1 MLRFKSCKVIIL
13 NPLIPISPRYTSA
26 ELSVISE
33 VQLLQIEAVEQWC
46 YREGACELI
55 VVELQL
61 QQSVGET
68 RAECR
73 RDGACE
79 EVVVKVQQLQS
90 GKVAECRR
98 DKAREL
104 IVVELQLQQ
113 SVGDETRAE
122 CRRDG
127 ACE

>member
-1 MLRFKSCKVIIL
+1 M
-13 NPLIPISPRYTSA
+13 
-26 ELSVISE
+26 
-33 VQLLQIEAVEQWC
+33 LQIEAVEQWC

-61 QQSVGET
+61 PQSVGET

-90 GKVAECRR
+90 REVAECYR
-98 DKAREL
+98 DSAREL
-104 IVVELQLQQ
+104 IVVELQLQK
-113 SVGDETRAE
+113 SVGDETHAA
-122 CRRDG
+122 CKRDG